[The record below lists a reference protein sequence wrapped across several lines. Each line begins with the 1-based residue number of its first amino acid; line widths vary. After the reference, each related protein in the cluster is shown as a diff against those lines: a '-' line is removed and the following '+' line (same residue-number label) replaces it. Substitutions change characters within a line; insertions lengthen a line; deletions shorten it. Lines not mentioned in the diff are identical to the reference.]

1 MSVFSSY
8 KKIFLLGFIA
18 MVLVAIPFSVYVA
31 QKRQQ
36 ITSKAAA
43 STVLSFEPA
52 STTIKVG
59 DILTLNIM
67 LDPGIGTSANQVSFV
82 KLSLSF
88 DREKFTTAGA
98 SLVPNPDFSNTL
110 TTILEDPVFESGKA
124 SISLSIGADPTRA
137 VTTKTKIA
145 ILQLKAAST
154 TAPASPNVTFD
165 PAPNTQV
172 LSIASLD
179 QTSENVLSTTVPA
192 KVTIISE
199 LLTSTPTPTPTP
211 NPLAAPLIPTST
223 PLPGNIQPPMPS
235 PIVFITPTPMI
246 FPLTPTTAI
255 LPPETILPP
264 TGPGGKILGI
274 GIIGVI
280 FTLVGGALLILL

>member
-1 MSVFSSY
+1 
-8 KKIFLLGFIA
+8 
-18 MVLVAIPFSVYVA
+18 MVLVAIPFSVYLA

-36 ITSKAAA
+36 ITSKAAT

-59 DILTLNIM
+59 EILVLNIM
-67 LDPGIGTSANQVSFV
+67 LDPGIGASANQVSFV

-98 SLVPNPDFSNTL
+98 SLVPNPDPSNTL
-110 TTILEDPVFESGKA
+110 TTILEDPIFESGKA

-154 TAPASPNVTFD
+154 TSPTSPNVTFD
-165 PAPNTQV
+165 PVPNTQV

-179 QTSENVLSTTVPA
+179 QTSENVLSTTIPA
-192 KVTIISE
+192 KVTIIPE
-199 LLTSTPTPTPTP
+199 LPTSTPTPTPTV

-235 PIVFITPTPMI
+235 PIAFITPTPMI
-246 FPLTPTTAI
+246 FPLTPTVAI
-255 LPPETILPP
+255 LPPEKVLPP

-274 GIIGVI
+274 GIIGAI
-280 FTLVGGALLILL
+280 FTLVGGVLLILL

>member
-8 KKIFLLGFIA
+8 KKIFLLGFIVMILA
-18 MVLVAIPFSVYVA
+18 AIPFSVYFA

-43 STVLSFEPA
+43 STILSFEPA
-52 STTIKVG
+52 STTIKVNET
-59 DILTLNIM
+59 LVLNIM
-67 LDPGIGTSANQVSFV
+67 LDPGGTSANQVSFV
-82 KLSLSF
+82 KLAISF
-88 DREKFTTAGA
+88 DQEKFSTTGA
-98 SLVPNPDFSNTL
+98 SLVPNPNPSNTL
-110 TTILEDPVFESGKA
+110 TTILEDPIFESGKA

-154 TAPASPNVTFD
+154 TAPTSPNVTFD

-199 LLTSTPTPTPTP
+199 LLTSTPTPTPTV
-211 NPLAAPLIPTST
+211 NPSAAPLIPTST
-223 PLPGNIQPPMPS
+223 PLPGNIQPPMTS

-264 TGPGGKILGI
+264 TGPGGKILSI
-274 GIIGVI
+274 GILGVI
-280 FTLVGGALLILL
+280 LTLVGGALLILL